1 MKTLYIYIILMLL
14 LPFFSESNIYAQK
27 RSKQYSEIKAKVV
40 DKEGNP
46 IQSVRITVDEGIF
59 ESSTDKQGKFSLKVT
74 DNSTLVF
81 DVPGFEPQYLGVSV
95 IKQNPVV
102 VMEKS
107 IPYGGVKDEVELP
120 FRKTIAR
127 EIVGA
132 TSTIDEDA
140 ISSSNQM
147 NVLNILSGKAPGLNV
162 SQVPTEPGRSA
173 TVLNIRGLSR
183 SATDNAPLIII
194 DGIERPLEDLTPEE
208 IESITVLKDAS
219 TTAIYGS
226 RGATS
231 KILYGPKAV
240 NGVLLVKT
248 KRGIKYK
255 RDRQFN
261 IEFGAQTPVRMP
273 EYLNSADYATMYNQ
287 ARINDGLSPY
297 YTQTDIDGYR
307 MGTNPVLYPDV
318 DFHKLCL
325 NDHMSY
331 RKAIAQ
337 FRGGNESAQYYVNA
351 TYAGYGGYEAVG
363 KNNTSN
369 KFNLRVNL
377 DYKVN
382 DWLKAFVDIAG
393 QMEFYTTNYMSADK
407 LFSRLSSHRPN
418 AYPIKFSDPGNPG
431 TEIYGAMENAN
442 LSSSRENIYA
452 EMALGGSKENT
463 VRKGQ
468 TNIGFDL
475 SLDRYVKGL
484 SAKAYV
490 TFDVYN
496 YLVVGKNENFS
507 SYRPIFNE
515 NSLIGKELLTVEK
528 KVSDKSR
535 IADQMYRNYGYF
547 GQLSY
552 DRTFQAKHQLKSDL
566 VIFQSRREN
575 LGSSQDDV
583 NRTFALRTNYVY
595 NKKWIAELD
604 MAVMGSSRFT
614 KGNRYGYF
622 PTVGVAWIASE
633 EKFLKDKEW
642 LDFLKIKAS
651 TGLLG
656 TDNYFDFFLFESRWN
671 TSQSTHFGPKLE
683 EDVNT
688 STLVHVGNPDLT
700 WEKSFEINIGAE
712 ASFLNCLTADFN
724 YFNNYR
730 YDILTPTTSFSSING
745 GELMYRNYGSV
756 RNQGVELALEY
767 SGNIGKL
774 HYSIGGNTIWS
785 KAVYEKTD
793 DMEGLSSNRKKE
805 GKPVDTR
812 FGLIAEGLF
821 KSGDEIAAHPVQ
833 DFGPVQIG
841 DVKYANI
848 NNDHHINEN
857 DMLPIGNEYP
867 RFQFGLNINLA
878 YKGFELSLSG
888 SGMAQYD
895 IYLNNSYYWMRE
907 DQKYSTFV
915 KNYFN
920 PSTGEGKF
928 PRLTTQ
934 QNQNNY
940 RSSSLW
946 MRSGNFFKLRDAMLS
961 YSLPQNITN
970 KMTLKQVK
978 LFVRGS
984 NLFTISSIK
993 DLDPEYIDAGV
1004 TGYPFFRSFTG
1015 GINVVF

>member
-208 IESITVLKDAS
+208 IESITVLKD
-219 TTAIYGS
+219 
-226 RGATS
+226 ATS

-821 KSGDEIAAHPVQ
+821 KSGEDIAAHPVQ

-878 YKGFELSLSG
+878 YKGFELSPSG

>member
-1 MKTLYIYIILMLL
+1 
-14 LPFFSESNIYAQK
+14 
-27 RSKQYSEIKAKVV
+27 
-40 DKEGNP
+40 
-46 IQSVRITVDEGIF
+46 
-59 ESSTDKQGKFSLKVT
+59 LKVT

-208 IESITVLKDAS
+208 IESITVLKD
-219 TTAIYGS
+219 
-226 RGATS
+226 ATS

>member
-208 IESITVLKDAS
+208 IESITVLKD
-219 TTAIYGS
+219 
-226 RGATS
+226 ATS

-745 GELMYRNYGSV
+745 GEFMYRNYGSV

>member
-208 IESITVLKDAS
+208 IESITVLKDV
-219 TTAIYGS
+219 
-226 RGATS
+226 TS

>member
-208 IESITVLKDAS
+208 IESITVLKD
-219 TTAIYGS
+219 
-226 RGATS
+226 ATS

-566 VIFQSRREN
+566 VIFQSRWEN

>member
-1 MKTLYIYIILMLL
+1 M
-14 LPFFSESNIYAQK
+14 
-27 RSKQYSEIKAKVV
+27 
-40 DKEGNP
+40 
-46 IQSVRITVDEGIF
+46 
-59 ESSTDKQGKFSLKVT
+59 
-74 DNSTLVF
+74 
-81 DVPGFEPQYLGVSV
+81 
-95 IKQNPVV
+95 
-102 VMEKS
+102 
-107 IPYGGVKDEVELP
+107 
-120 FRKTIAR
+120 
-127 EIVGA
+127 
-132 TSTIDEDA
+132 
-140 ISSSNQM
+140 
-147 NVLNILSGKAPGLNV
+147 
-162 SQVPTEPGRSA
+162 
-173 TVLNIRGLSR
+173 
-183 SATDNAPLIII
+183 
-194 DGIERPLEDLTPEE
+194 TPEE
-208 IESITVLKDAS
+208 IESITVLKD
-219 TTAIYGS
+219 
-226 RGATS
+226 ATS

>member
-208 IESITVLKDAS
+208 IESITVLKD
-219 TTAIYGS
+219 
-226 RGATS
+226 ATS

-683 EDVNT
+683 EDINT

-785 KAVYEKTD
+785 KAVYEKAD

>member
-208 IESITVLKDAS
+208 IESITVLKDA
-219 TTAIYGS
+219 
-226 RGATS
+226 TS

-261 IEFGAQTPVRMP
+261 IEFGAQTPVRLP

-418 AYPIKFSDPGNPG
+418 AYPIKFSDP
-431 TEIYGAMENAN
+431 
-442 LSSSRENIYA
+442 
-452 EMALGGSKENT
+452 
-463 VRKGQ
+463 
-468 TNIGFDL
+468 
-475 SLDRYVKGL
+475 
-484 SAKAYV
+484 
-490 TFDVYN
+490 
-496 YLVVGKNENFS
+496 
-507 SYRPIFNE
+507 
-515 NSLIGKELLTVEK
+515 
-528 KVSDKSR
+528 
-535 IADQMYRNYGYF
+535 
-547 GQLSY
+547 
-552 DRTFQAKHQLKSDL
+552 
-566 VIFQSRREN
+566 
-575 LGSSQDDV
+575 
-583 NRTFALRTNYVY
+583 
-595 NKKWIAELD
+595 
-604 MAVMGSSRFT
+604 
-614 KGNRYGYF
+614 
-622 PTVGVAWIASE
+622 
-633 EKFLKDKEW
+633 
-642 LDFLKIKAS
+642 
-651 TGLLG
+651 
-656 TDNYFDFFLFESRWN
+656 
-671 TSQSTHFGPKLE
+671 
-683 EDVNT
+683 
-688 STLVHVGNPDLT
+688 
-700 WEKSFEINIGAE
+700 
-712 ASFLNCLTADFN
+712 
-724 YFNNYR
+724 
-730 YDILTPTTSFSSING
+730 
-745 GELMYRNYGSV
+745 
-756 RNQGVELALEY
+756 
-767 SGNIGKL
+767 
-774 HYSIGGNTIWS
+774 
-785 KAVYEKTD
+785 
-793 DMEGLSSNRKKE
+793 
-805 GKPVDTR
+805 
-812 FGLIAEGLF
+812 
-821 KSGDEIAAHPVQ
+821 
-833 DFGPVQIG
+833 
-841 DVKYANI
+841 
-848 NNDHHINEN
+848 
-857 DMLPIGNEYP
+857 
-867 RFQFGLNINLA
+867 
-878 YKGFELSLSG
+878 
-888 SGMAQYD
+888 
-895 IYLNNSYYWMRE
+895 
-907 DQKYSTFV
+907 
-915 KNYFN
+915 
-920 PSTGEGKF
+920 
-928 PRLTTQ
+928 
-934 QNQNNY
+934 
-940 RSSSLW
+940 
-946 MRSGNFFKLRDAMLS
+946 
-961 YSLPQNITN
+961 
-970 KMTLKQVK
+970 
-978 LFVRGS
+978 
-984 NLFTISSIK
+984 
-993 DLDPEYIDAGV
+993 
-1004 TGYPFFRSFTG
+1004 
-1015 GINVVF
+1015 

>member
-208 IESITVLKDAS
+208 IESITVLKDA
-219 TTAIYGS
+219 
-226 RGATS
+226 TS

-418 AYPIKFSDPGNPG
+418 AYPIKFSDPGNLG

>member
-1 MKTLYIYIILMLL
+1 
-14 LPFFSESNIYAQK
+14 
-27 RSKQYSEIKAKVV
+27 
-40 DKEGNP
+40 
-46 IQSVRITVDEGIF
+46 
-59 ESSTDKQGKFSLKVT
+59 
-74 DNSTLVF
+74 
-81 DVPGFEPQYLGVSV
+81 
-95 IKQNPVV
+95 
-102 VMEKS
+102 
-107 IPYGGVKDEVELP
+107 
-120 FRKTIAR
+120 
-127 EIVGA
+127 
-132 TSTIDEDA
+132 
-140 ISSSNQM
+140 
-147 NVLNILSGKAPGLNV
+147 
-162 SQVPTEPGRSA
+162 
-173 TVLNIRGLSR
+173 
-183 SATDNAPLIII
+183 
-194 DGIERPLEDLTPEE
+194 
-208 IESITVLKDAS
+208 
-219 TTAIYGS
+219 
-226 RGATS
+226 
-231 KILYGPKAV
+231 
-240 NGVLLVKT
+240 
-248 KRGIKYK
+248 
-255 RDRQFN
+255 
-261 IEFGAQTPVRMP
+261 
-273 EYLNSADYATMYNQ
+273 
-287 ARINDGLSPY
+287 
-297 YTQTDIDGYR
+297 
-307 MGTNPVLYPDV
+307 
-318 DFHKLCL
+318 
-325 NDHMSY
+325 
-331 RKAIAQ
+331 
-337 FRGGNESAQYYVNA
+337 
-351 TYAGYGGYEAVG
+351 
-363 KNNTSN
+363 
-369 KFNLRVNL
+369 
-377 DYKVN
+377 
-382 DWLKAFVDIAG
+382 
-393 QMEFYTTNYMSADK
+393 MSADK

-920 PSTGEGKF
+920 LSTGEGKF

>member
-208 IESITVLKDAS
+208 IESITVLKD
-219 TTAIYGS
+219 
-226 RGATS
+226 ATS

-452 EMALGGSKENT
+452 EMALVGSKENT

>member
-208 IESITVLKDAS
+208 IESITVLKD
-219 TTAIYGS
+219 
-226 RGATS
+226 ATS

-767 SGNIGKL
+767 SGNIEKL

>member
-208 IESITVLKDAS
+208 IESITVLKDA
-219 TTAIYGS
+219 
-226 RGATS
+226 TS

-418 AYPIKFSDPGNPG
+418 AYPIKFSDPGNSG

>member
-194 DGIERPLEDLTPEE
+194 DGIERLLEDLTPEE
-208 IESITVLKDAS
+208 IESITVLKD
-219 TTAIYGS
+219 
-226 RGATS
+226 ATS

-475 SLDRYVKGL
+475 SLDRYVIGL

>member
-208 IESITVLKDAS
+208 IESITVLKD
-219 TTAIYGS
+219 
-226 RGATS
+226 ATS

-622 PTVGVAWIASE
+622 STVGVAWIASE

>member
-1 MKTLYIYIILMLL
+1 M
-14 LPFFSESNIYAQK
+14 
-27 RSKQYSEIKAKVV
+27 
-40 DKEGNP
+40 
-46 IQSVRITVDEGIF
+46 
-59 ESSTDKQGKFSLKVT
+59 KVT

-120 FRKTIAR
+120 FRKTISR

-208 IESITVLKDAS
+208 IESITVLKDA
-219 TTAIYGS
+219 
-226 RGATS
+226 TS

-273 EYLNSADYATMYNQ
+273 EYLNSADYATMYNR

-984 NLFTISSIK
+984 NLFTVSSIK

>member
-27 RSKQYSEIKAKVV
+27 KSKQYSEITAKVV

-46 IQSVRITVDEGIF
+46 IQSVKITVDEGLF
-59 ESSTDKQGKFSLKVT
+59 ESFTDKQGVFSLKVT
-74 DNSTLVF
+74 NNSTLVF
-81 DVPGFEPQYLGVSV
+81 DMLGYDSKYLEVSA

-102 VMEKS
+102 IMEKS
-107 IPYGGVKDEVELP
+107 IPYGGVEDKVELP
-120 FRKTIAR
+120 FRETVAR
-127 EIVGA
+127 EVVGA
-132 TSTIDEDA
+132 ISTIGEDI
-140 ISSSNQM
+140 ISKSNQM

-162 SQVPTEPGRSA
+162 SQVPAEPGRSA
-173 TVLNIRGLSR
+173 TILNIRGLSR
-183 SATDNAPLIII
+183 STTDNAPLIII

-208 IESITVLKDAS
+208 IESITVLKDA
-219 TTAIYGS
+219 
-226 RGATS
+226 TS

-255 RDRQFN
+255 RERQFN
-261 IEFGAQTPVRMP
+261 IEFGAQLPVRMP

-287 ARINDGLSPY
+287 ARFNDGLSPY
-297 YTQTDIDGYR
+297 YTQADIDGYR
-307 MGTNPVLYPDV
+307 MKTNSILYPDV

-337 FRGGNESAQYYVNA
+337 FRGGNEAAQYYVNA
-351 TYAGYGGYEAVG
+351 TYAGYGGYEAIG
-363 KNNTSN
+363 NSNTSN

-393 QMEFYTTNYMSADK
+393 QMEFYTTNYMLADE
-407 LFSRLSSHRPN
+407 LFFRLSSHRPN
-418 AYPIKFSDPGNPG
+418 AYPVRFSDPENSE

-442 LSSSRENIYA
+442 LASSRENIYA
-452 EMALGGSKENT
+452 EMLLGGSKENT

-468 TNIGFDL
+468 TNIGLDL

-507 SYRPIFNE
+507 SYRPLFSK

-535 IADQMYRNYGYF
+535 IEDQMYRNYGYF

-552 DRTFQAKHQLKSDL
+552 DRIFRTKHQLKSDL
-566 VIFQSRREN
+566 VIFQSKREN

-604 MAVMGSSRFT
+604 MAVMGSSRFA

-622 PTVGVAWIASE
+622 PTVGLAWIASE

-671 TSQSTHFGPKLE
+671 TNQSTHFGPKLE
-683 EDVNT
+683 EDINT

-712 ASFLNCLTADFN
+712 ASFLNCLTANFN

-730 YDILTPTTSFSSING
+730 YDILTPITSFSSING

-756 RNQGVELALEY
+756 RNQGIELALEY
-767 SGNIGKL
+767 SGNIGKF

-785 KAVYEKTD
+785 KAVYEKAD
-793 DMEGLSSNRKKE
+793 DMEGLPSNRKKE
-805 GKPVDTR
+805 GKPLDTY
-812 FGLIAEGLF
+812 FGLMAEGLF
-821 KSGDEIAAHPVQ
+821 KSKDEIATHPVQ
-833 DFGPVQIG
+833 DFGPIQIG
-841 DVKYANI
+841 DVKYTNI
-848 NNDHHINEN
+848 NNDSRINEN

-878 YKGFELSLSG
+878 YKGFEH
-888 SGMAQYD
+888 A
-895 IYLNNSYYWMRE
+895 
-907 DQKYSTFV
+907 TFPATR
-915 KNYFN
+915 KCH
-920 PSTGEGKF
+920 
-928 PRLTTQ
+928 L
-934 QNQNNY
+934 
-940 RSSSLW
+940 
-946 MRSGNFFKLRDAMLS
+946 
-961 YSLPQNITN
+961 
-970 KMTLKQVK
+970 
-978 LFVRGS
+978 
-984 NLFTISSIK
+984 
-993 DLDPEYIDAGV
+993 
-1004 TGYPFFRSFTG
+1004 
-1015 GINVVF
+1015 

>member
-1 MKTLYIYIILMLL
+1 MLL

-208 IESITVLKDAS
+208 IESITVLKD
-219 TTAIYGS
+219 
-226 RGATS
+226 ATS

-895 IYLNNSYYWMRE
+895 IYLNNSYYWMR
-907 DQKYSTFV
+907 DV
-915 KNYFN
+915 
-920 PSTGEGKF
+920 
-928 PRLTTQ
+928 
-934 QNQNNY
+934 
-940 RSSSLW
+940 
-946 MRSGNFFKLRDAMLS
+946 
-961 YSLPQNITN
+961 
-970 KMTLKQVK
+970 
-978 LFVRGS
+978 
-984 NLFTISSIK
+984 
-993 DLDPEYIDAGV
+993 LD
-1004 TGYPFFRSFTG
+1004 
-1015 GINVVF
+1015 

>member
-208 IESITVLKDAS
+208 IESITVLKD
-219 TTAIYGS
+219 
-226 RGATS
+226 ATS

-528 KVSDKSR
+528 KVFDKSR

>member
-208 IESITVLKDAS
+208 IESITVLKD
-219 TTAIYGS
+219 
-226 RGATS
+226 ATS

-595 NKKWIAELD
+595 NKKWIAELN

-920 PSTGEGKF
+920 QSTGEGKF

>member
-1 MKTLYIYIILMLL
+1 M
-14 LPFFSESNIYAQK
+14 
-27 RSKQYSEIKAKVV
+27 
-40 DKEGNP
+40 
-46 IQSVRITVDEGIF
+46 
-59 ESSTDKQGKFSLKVT
+59 
-74 DNSTLVF
+74 NS
-81 DVPGFEPQYLGVSV
+81 
-95 IKQNPVV
+95 
-102 VMEKS
+102 
-107 IPYGGVKDEVELP
+107 
-120 FRKTIAR
+120 A
-127 EIVGA
+127 
-132 TSTIDEDA
+132 
-140 ISSSNQM
+140 
-147 NVLNILSGKAPGLNV
+147 LSGKAPGLNV

-208 IESITVLKDAS
+208 IESITVLKD
-219 TTAIYGS
+219 
-226 RGATS
+226 ATS

-928 PRLTTQ
+928 SRLTTQ

>member
-208 IESITVLKDAS
+208 IESITVLKD
-219 TTAIYGS
+219 
-226 RGATS
+226 ATS

-583 NRTFALRTNYVY
+583 NRTFTLRTNYVY

>member
-208 IESITVLKDAS
+208 IESITVLKDA
-219 TTAIYGS
+219 
-226 RGATS
+226 TS

-297 YTQTDIDGYR
+297 YTQIDIDGYR

>member
-1 MKTLYIYIILMLL
+1 M
-14 LPFFSESNIYAQK
+14 
-27 RSKQYSEIKAKVV
+27 
-40 DKEGNP
+40 
-46 IQSVRITVDEGIF
+46 
-59 ESSTDKQGKFSLKVT
+59 KVT

-208 IESITVLKDAS
+208 IESITVLKD
-219 TTAIYGS
+219 
-226 RGATS
+226 ATS

-1015 GINVVF
+1015 

>member
-208 IESITVLKDAS
+208 IESITVLKD
-219 TTAIYGS
+219 
-226 RGATS
+226 ATS

-841 DVKYANI
+841 DVKYAKLLQKSEMRKNMVMDLIYRGFI
-848 NNDHHINEN
+848 NAANYSESHYN
-857 DMLPIGNEYP
+857 P
-867 RFQFGLNINLA
+867 RRSQI
-878 YKGFELSLSG
+878 KTELR
-888 SGMAQYD
+888 Y
-895 IYLNNSYYWMRE
+895 
-907 DQKYSTFV
+907 
-915 KNYFN
+915 
-920 PSTGEGKF
+920 
-928 PRLTTQ
+928 
-934 QNQNNY
+934 
-940 RSSSLW
+940 
-946 MRSGNFFKLRDAMLS
+946 
-961 YSLPQNITN
+961 
-970 KMTLKQVK
+970 
-978 LFVRGS
+978 LFVTTPNR
-984 NLFTISSIK
+984 
-993 DLDPEYIDAGV
+993 
-1004 TGYPFFRSFTG
+1004 
-1015 GINVVF
+1015 

>member
-95 IKQNPVV
+95 IKQNPVI

-208 IESITVLKDAS
+208 IESITVLKD
-219 TTAIYGS
+219 
-226 RGATS
+226 ATS

>member
-208 IESITVLKDAS
+208 IESITVLKD
-219 TTAIYGS
+219 
-226 RGATS
+226 ATS

-688 STLVHVGNPDLT
+688 STLVHVGNLDLT

-920 PSTGEGKF
+920 LSTGEGKF

>member
-208 IESITVLKDAS
+208 IESITVLKD
-219 TTAIYGS
+219 
-226 RGATS
+226 ATS

-700 WEKSFEINIGAE
+700 WEKSGEINIGAE

>member
-208 IESITVLKDAS
+208 IESITVLKD
-219 TTAIYGS
+219 
-226 RGATS
+226 ATS

-793 DMEGLSSNRKKE
+793 DMEVLSSNRKKE

>member
-208 IESITVLKDAS
+208 IESITVLKD
-219 TTAIYGS
+219 
-226 RGATS
+226 ATS

-895 IYLNNSYYWMRE
+895 IYLNYSYYWMRE

>member
-81 DVPGFEPQYLGVSV
+81 DVPGFEPQYWGVSV

-120 FRKTIAR
+120 FRKTISR

-208 IESITVLKDAS
+208 IESITVLKDA
-219 TTAIYGS
+219 
-226 RGATS
+226 TS

-273 EYLNSADYATMYNQ
+273 EYLNSADYATMYNR

-984 NLFTISSIK
+984 NLFTVSSIK

>member
-208 IESITVLKDAS
+208 IESITVLKDA
-219 TTAIYGS
+219 
-226 RGATS
+226 TS

-351 TYAGYGGYEAVG
+351 TYACYGGYEAVG

>member
-162 SQVPTEPGRSA
+162 SQVPTEPGRSV

-208 IESITVLKDAS
+208 IESITVLKD
-219 TTAIYGS
+219 
-226 RGATS
+226 ATS

>member
-1 MKTLYIYIILMLL
+1 MLL
-14 LPFFSESNIYAQK
+14 RL
-27 RSKQYSEIKAKVV
+27 
-40 DKEGNP
+40 
-46 IQSVRITVDEGIF
+46 TVSF
-59 ESSTDKQGKFSLKVT
+59 LRNHLFLWNTF
-74 DNSTLVF
+74 
-81 DVPGFEPQYLGVSV
+81 
-95 IKQNPVV
+95 
-102 VMEKS
+102 
-107 IPYGGVKDEVELP
+107 
-120 FRKTIAR
+120 
-127 EIVGA
+127 
-132 TSTIDEDA
+132 STISLLCSD
-140 ISSSNQM
+140 SLYRTH
-147 NVLNILSGKAPGLNV
+147 V
-162 SQVPTEPGRSA
+162 
-173 TVLNIRGLSR
+173 NIRGLSR

-208 IESITVLKDAS
+208 IESITVLKD
-219 TTAIYGS
+219 
-226 RGATS
+226 ATS

>member
-208 IESITVLKDAS
+208 IESITVLKD
-219 TTAIYGS
+219 
-226 RGATS
+226 ATS

-468 TNIGFDL
+468 TNIGFNL

>member
-208 IESITVLKDAS
+208 IESITVLKDA
-219 TTAIYGS
+219 
-226 RGATS
+226 TS

-287 ARINDGLSPY
+287 ARINDVLSPY

-920 PSTGEGKF
+920 LSTGEGKF